1 MEYVL
6 ALSRFLYE
14 ILAAEAAPQELLG
27 DVLAIYKNTGM
38 LTVYK
43 APAFRAGLRQSLS
56 IVLLQVGAGE
66 A

>member
-1 MEYVL
+1 ML

-43 APAFRAGLRQSLS
+43 ARGCDSRLASCCCR
-56 IVLLQVGAGE
+56 
-66 A
+66 